1 MSFTAVHAERGRL
14 DASLPDLGCGWDW
27 SAIHRVRPP
36 APLVCRECGHGMHA
50 KASPLGLRFF
60 AHAPGAPTCMLAEE
74 SMAHHL
80 LKLELAQAARAAGW
94 MAELEVSGPDGRW
107 RADVLASTANSR
119 RVALEAQLASITAAE
134 IRARTQRMG
143 ADGVRA
149 YWFSDRNRIPW
160 LGAVPSVRLTR
171 QGEGLVAVEP
181 MARFAGAYWDPEPS
195 MPLSEFLGRV
205 LTSRFVSHAP
215 RTPQRHVVRRVT
227 LLWAH
232 PKCVLAEAKKLGD
245 EEKQQRAAQEEQE
258 RAEWREYARQEAA
271 LAERTAR
278 SDPDRAAL
286 ARHSARLPGIERAI
300 AQAAAKFLTR
310 VTVGWSV
317 GDSRYS
323 SGIPLV
329 NDRGTLLAVFDPLPL
344 AGPCPDFLLDVGLP
358 ILFPTEERRERF
370 EEHRA
375 TGERLRRL
383 RQQDIAAALAD
394 DEWPPRPCPPQP
406 ESP

>member
-1 MSFTAVHAERGRL
+1 MSFTAVHVERGRL

-27 SAIHRVRPP
+27 SAVHRVRPP
-36 APLVCRECGHGMHA
+36 ARLACPECGHEMHA
-50 KASPLGLRFF
+50 KVSPLGLRFF
-60 AHAPGAPTCMLAEE
+60 AHAPMAPTCTLAEE

-107 RADVLASTANSR
+107 RADVLASTAKNR
-119 RVALEAQLASITAAE
+119 RVALEAQLATITPVE
-134 IRARTQRMG
+134 IRARTERMG

-149 YWFSDRNRIPW
+149 YWFSDRTRIPW

-181 MARFAGAYWDPEPS
+181 MARFTGAYWAPEPS
-195 MPLSEFLGRV
+195 IPLSEFVGRA
-205 LTSRFVSHAP
+205 LTSRFVSHYP
-215 RTPQRHVVRRVT
+215 RTPHHHVNRPMT

-245 EEKQQRAAQEEQE
+245 EEKKQCTAQEEQE
-258 RAEWREYARQEAA
+258 RAEERGYARQEAA
-271 LAERTAR
+271 LAEFAAR
-278 SDPDRAAL
+278 ADPDRAAL
-286 ARHSARLPGIERAI
+286 ARHSARLPGIEQAI
-300 AQAAAKFLTR
+300 AQAADMFLTR

-329 NDRGTLLAVFDPLPL
+329 NDHGNLLAVFDPLPL
-344 AGPCPDFLLDVGLP
+344 AGRCPDFLLDVGLP
-358 ILFPTEERRERF
+358 MLFPTEERRERF

-375 TGERLRRL
+375 TGERLRSR
-383 RQQDIAAALAD
+383 RALEGEA
-394 DEWPPRPCPPQP
+394 
-406 ESP
+406 

>member
-36 APLVCRECGHGMHA
+36 APLACRECGHGMHA
-50 KASPLGLRFF
+50 KVSPLGLRFF
-60 AHAPGAPTCMLAEE
+60 AHVHGAPTCTLAEE

-107 RADVLASTANSR
+107 RADVLASTANSQ

-149 YWFSDRNRIPW
+149 YWFSDRSRIPW
-160 LGAVPSVRLTR
+160 LGAVPSVRLAR
-171 QGEGLVAVEP
+171 QGEDLVAVEP
-181 MARFAGAYWDPEPS
+181 MARFTGAYWDPEPS
-195 MPLSEFLGRV
+195 IPLSEFVGRV
-205 LTSRFVSHAP
+205 LTSRFVAHAP
-215 RTPQRHVVRRVT
+215 RTPQRHVVRPVT

-232 PKCVLAEAKKLGD
+232 PKCVLAEAKKLRD
-245 EEKQQRAAQEEQE
+245 EEKQQHAAQEEQE
-258 RAEWREYARQEAA
+258 RAGQRGYARQEAA

-278 SDPDRAAL
+278 ADPDRAAL

-300 AQAAAKFLTR
+300 AQAADMFLTR

-323 SGIPLV
+323 SGVPLV

-358 ILFPTEERRERF
+358 MLFLTDERRERF
-370 EEHRA
+370 EEHQA

>member
-1 MSFTAVHAERGRL
+1 MTWGSAVSFTAVHADRGRL

-36 APLVCRECGHGMHA
+36 APLVCRECSHGMHA
-50 KASPLGLRFF
+50 KTSPLGLRFF
-60 AHAPGAPTCMLAEE
+60 AHAPGAPTCTLAEE

-107 RADVLASTANSR
+107 RADVLASTANNR

-143 ADGVRA
+143 AYGVRA

-171 QGEGLVAVEP
+171 QGEGLVVVEP
-181 MARFAGAYWDPEPS
+181 MARFTGAYWDPEPS
-195 MPLSEFLGRV
+195 MPLSEFVGRI
-205 LTSRFVSHAP
+205 LTWRFVSHAP
-215 RTPQRHVVRRVT
+215 RTPQHVVRPVT
-227 LLWAH
+227 RLWAH
-232 PKCVLAEAKKLGD
+232 PKCVLAEAKKLRD

-258 RAEWREYARQEAA
+258 RAEWRGYARREAA
-271 LAERTAR
+271 LAERMAR

-300 AQAAAKFLTR
+300 AHTAAMFLTR
-310 VTVGWSV
+310 VTIGWSV

-323 SGIPLV
+323 SGVPLV
-329 NDRGTLLAVFDPLPL
+329 NESGTLLAVFDPLPL
-344 AGPCPDFLLDVGLP
+344 AGACPDFLLDVGLP
-358 ILFPTEERRERF
+358 MIFPSEERRERF
-370 EEHRA
+370 YEHRA

-383 RQQDIAAALAD
+383 RQQDIAAPLT
-394 DEWPPRPCPPQP
+394 DE
-406 ESP
+406 E

>member
-1 MSFTAVHAERGRL
+1 MSFTAVHAERGWL

-27 SAIHRVRPP
+27 NAIHRVRPP
-36 APLVCRECGHGMHA
+36 ALLVCRECGHGMHA

-60 AHAPGAPTCMLAEE
+60 AHAPGAPTCTLAEE

-94 MAELEVSGPDGRW
+94 MAELEVSGPGGRW
-107 RADVLASTANSR
+107 RADVLASTANGR
-119 RVALEAQLASITAAE
+119 RVALEAQLASITDDE
-134 IRARTQRMG
+134 IRARTQRMN
-143 ADGVRA
+143 AYGVRA

-171 QGEGLVAVEP
+171 QDEGLVAVEP
-181 MARFAGAYWDPEPS
+181 MARFTGAYWDPEPS
-195 MPLSEFLGRV
+195 MPLSEFVGRV

-215 RTPQRHVVRRVT
+215 RTPQRHVIRPVT
-227 LLWAH
+227 LLWAC
-232 PKCVLAEAKKLGD
+232 PKYVLSEAKNLKD
-245 EEKQQRAAQEEQE
+245 EEKQQRAAQKEQE
-258 RAEWREYARQEAA
+258 RAEWRGYARQEAA
-271 LAERTAR
+271 LAEQSAR

-300 AQAAAKFLTR
+300 AQATDRFLSR

-323 SGIPLV
+323 SGVPLV

-344 AGPCPDFLLDVGLP
+344 AGTCPDFLLDVGLP
-358 ILFPTEERRERF
+358 MLFPTEERRECF
-370 EEHRA
+370 EEHRV
-375 TGERLRRL
+375 TSERLRRL
-383 RQQDIAAALAD
+383 RQQDVPTELAD
-394 DEWPPRPCPPQP
+394 DE
-406 ESP
+406 